1 MTADIDA
8 AFDASVG
15 VGGSVNRD
23 SDGDTVSHA
32 HNEAAATSSKSGP
45 SGVQQIALTTS
56 DLVIFKNEVTMGG
69 EYDGHLKCSGDAGG
83 ADDEAGGGS
92 GRGGDGETHAHNEA
106 AATSSKSGPSGVQQI
121 ALTTSD
127 LVPFKNEVT
136 MGGEYDGHLK
146 CGGGKSGAT
155 KAVTGSAPEAF
166 EKATPSSGSIDGV

>member
-23 SDGDTVSHA
+23 GDGDTVSHA

-45 SGVQQIALTTS
+45 SGVRQIALTTS
-56 DLVIFKNEVTMGG
+56 DLVI
-69 EYDGHLKCSGDAGG
+69 
-83 ADDEAGGGS
+83 
-92 GRGGDGETHAHNEA
+92 
-106 AATSSKSGPSGVQQI
+106 
-121 ALTTSD
+121 
-127 LVPFKNEVT
+127 FKNEVT